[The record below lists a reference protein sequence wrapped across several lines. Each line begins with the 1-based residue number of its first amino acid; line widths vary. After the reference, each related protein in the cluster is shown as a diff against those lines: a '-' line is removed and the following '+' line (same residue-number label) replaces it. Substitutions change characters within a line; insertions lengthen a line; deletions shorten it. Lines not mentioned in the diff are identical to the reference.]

1 MFQFAVEEGY
11 TNNADYKSLHKVGCR
26 DLRDGETVTITGDST
41 DRALIL
47 DVLTSYAYDD
57 YTWEDI
63 LAQTQPCIRQ
73 QFTSIK
79 E

>member
-26 DLRDGETVTITGDST
+26 DLRDGETVTLSRDNLN
-41 DRALIL
+41 RALIL
-47 DVLTSYAYDD
+47 DVLKGYAYDD

-63 LAQTQPCIRQ
+63 LAQTKPCIRQ
-73 QFTSIK
+73 QFISIK

>member
-1 MFQFAVEEGY
+1 MFEFAVEESAFGD
-11 TNNADYKSLHKVGCR
+11 ADYKSLHKVGCR
-26 DLRDGETVTITGDST
+26 DLRDGETVTLSRDNLN
-41 DRALIL
+41 RALIL
-47 DVLTSYAYDD
+47 DVLKGYAFDD

-63 LAQTQPCIRQ
+63 MAQTKPCIRQ

>member
-1 MFQFAVEEGY
+1 MFEFAVEESAFGD
-11 TNNADYKSLHKVGCR
+11 ADYKSLHKVGCR

-63 LAQTQPCIRQ
+63 LAQTKPCIRQ